1 MMKDT
6 ITRLAGEEGWSEA
19 TQIAVLAGV
28 IDSLV
33 SQGIVSRERVVD
45 LAEEWRADG
54 DEMPSIGDD
63 IEMDGVEC
71 EIEIAEIPQDQPRA
85 KDGIYAIVD
94 QYGETHQVE
103 SNGEVW
109 TVIVE

>member
-6 ITRLAGEEGWSEA
+6 IERLACEEGWSES
-19 TQIAVLAGV
+19 TQIVVLTGV
-28 IDSLV
+28 IDNLI
-33 SQGIVSRERVVD
+33 SQGIVSREQVVD

-63 IEMDGVEC
+63 IEMEGVEC
-71 EIEIAEIPQDQPRA
+71 EIEIADVPQDQPRA